1 MITVIELDHG
11 NLGTMYTLVGE
22 MYPRS
27 LQEPGGY
34 THIRVLNN
42 GKVRGVGGE
51 LFGDDTPTTPSPSAK
66 RKPDL
71 HFSIGNRNYTIGHL
85 TESSV
90 SGLSLQYTTPLNLKP
105 GLYALDS
112 EDIKKEIRNARLR
125 SRNSIKVI
133 GVIPG
138 TWKQWDEELFFDFE
152 NNVLSYRFIVVSKM
166 VGELRKQVKEYGKQ
180 QNKDSLRSPSKT
192 SPRRLFN

>member
-1 MITVIELDHG
+1 MITAIELEHG
-11 NLGTMYTLVGE
+11 NLGTVHTLVGE

-34 THIRVLNN
+34 THIRVLKN

-71 HFSIGNRNYTIGHL
+71 HFSIGNREYTIGHMI
-85 TESSV
+85 ESGV
-90 SGLSLQYTTPLNLKP
+90 TQLSLQYKTPIGLKP

-112 EDIKKEIRNARLR
+112 QDLKQELRNAKSR
-125 SRNSIKVI
+125 SRNAMKII
-133 GVIPG
+133 GVVPG
-138 TWKQWDEELFFDFE
+138 TWKQFSEELFFDVE
-152 NNVLSYRFIVVSKM
+152 NNVLSYRLIVASNLVYN
-166 VGELRKQVKEYGKQ
+166 LRKQVKEYGKQ
-180 QNKDSLRSPSKT
+180 HNIDSLRSPT
-192 SPRRLFN
+192 RATPRRLF

>member
-1 MITVIELDHG
+1 MITVIELEHG
-11 NLGTMYTLVGE
+11 NLGTVHTLVGE

-34 THIRVLNN
+34 THIRVLKN

-71 HFSIGNRNYTIGHL
+71 HFSIGDREYTIGHMN
-85 TESSV
+85 ESSV
-90 SGLSLQYTTPLNLKP
+90 TQLSLQYKTPLGLKP

-112 EDIKKEIRNARLR
+112 QDLKQELRNAKSR
-125 SRNSIKVI
+125 SRNAMKVI
-133 GVIPG
+133 GIVPG
-138 TWKQWDEELFFDFE
+138 TWKQFNEELFFDAE
-152 NNVLSYRFIVVSKM
+152 NSVLSYRLIVASNLVYN
-166 VGELRKQVKEYGKQ
+166 LRKQVKEYGTQ
-180 QNKDSLRSPSKT
+180 HNIDSLRSPT
-192 SPRRLFN
+192 RATPRRLF